1 MSKIVITA
9 ANSQIGSF
17 LAKEYLKEGK
27 ELVLLYHNNTQRI
40 KGLQAERYQVDLSDL
55 AAVKAVFD
63 KIEGEIDAV
72 IHCAAIRSEDA
83 MPLSDTDEAVFARVF
98 NGNFYP
104 AYNVLRAVLP
114 RMKSRG
120 FGRIVLF
127 GSEVS
132 KDGLINGSAYAASK
146 AAIANLAKSA
156 SRENAKHNV
165 LINCISPGPVFTN
178 LEEDYEG
185 EYLIF
190 RKKYFDDHRLKCAS
204 GELITMQEIK
214 LLADIMMSK
223 ELRNMCGEEIFLTG
237 GKL

>member
-27 ELVLLYHNNTQRI
+27 ELVLFYHNNTQRI
-40 KGLQAERYQVDLSDL
+40 KGLKAETYRVDLCDL
-55 AAVKAVFD
+55 GAVKAAFD
-63 KIEGEIDAV
+63 MIEGEIDAV

-83 MPLSDTDEAVFARVF
+83 MPLSDTDADVFARVF
-98 NGNFYP
+98 NENFYP
-104 AYNVLRAVLP
+104 AYNVLRAILP
-114 RMKSRG
+114 KMKKRG
-120 FGRIVLF
+120 FGRVVLF

-146 AAIANLAKSA
+146 AAIVNLAKSA
-156 SRENAKHNV
+156 SRENAKYNV
-165 LINCISPGPVFTN
+165 LINSISPGPVFTN

-185 EYLIF
+185 EYLKF
-190 RKKYFDDHRLKCAS
+190 RKKYFNDHRLKCAS
-204 GELITMQEIK
+204 GELITVQEIK
-214 LLADIMMSK
+214 LVADLMINK

>member
-9 ANSQIGSF
+9 ANSQIGSY
-17 LAKEYLKEGK
+17 LAKQYLKEGE
-27 ELVLLYHNNTQRI
+27 ELVLLYRDNTHRI
-40 KGLQAERYQVDLSDL
+40 EGLKAEAYRVDLSDL
-55 AAVKAVFD
+55 DAVKNIFERL
-63 KIEGEIDAV
+63 EGDIDAV

-83 MPLSDTDEAVFARVF
+83 MPLSQTDEAVFAHVF

-114 RMKSRG
+114 RMTQRG

-127 GSEVS
+127 GSEVG

-146 AAIANLAKSA
+146 AAIANLAKSS
-156 SRENAKHNV
+156 SRENAKYNV
-165 LINCISPGPVFTN
+165 LINCISPGPVLTN

-190 RKKYFDDHRLKCAS
+190 RKKYFENHRRKCAS

-214 LLADIMMSK
+214 ATTDLLISRD
-223 ELRNMCGEEIFLTG
+223 LRNMCGEEIFLTG
-237 GKL
+237 GRS